1 MGFRA
6 IATTGAVLMG
16 LSMATP
22 ALAEGDAAAG
32 EKLYNKCRA
41 CHVLAE
47 GKRRVGPSLYGLF
60 ERKAGDFPGFQHSD
74 DLVAAGDAINP
85 WNEEHFLAY
94 IVAPNEYIGSQIG
107 KDKARTKMVFPGL
120 KNEQEAQDIL
130 AYLKPYF
137 LGEKEGK

>member
-1 MGFRA
+1 MNLRA
-6 IATTGAVLMG
+6 FATTAAILMG

-22 ALAEGDAAAG
+22 AAADGDAAAG

-41 CHVLAE
+41 CHVLEE
-47 GKRRVGPSLYGLF
+47 GKRRVGPSLFGLF
-60 ERKAGDFPGFQHSD
+60 ERKAGAFPGFAHSD
-74 DLVAAGDAINP
+74 DMVAAGATIDP
-85 WNEEHFLAY
+85 WNEDHFKKY
-94 IVAPNEYIGSQIG
+94 IVAPNDYIASVIG

-120 KNEQEAQDIL
+120 KNEKEAEDIL